1 MCLTDS
7 DNVLS
12 KYQIKIILKLCLSF
26 SHFLWLVSSFVCLSM
41 IYDKI
46 IVSPLDFYKKVY
58 VLRDKKDSSMF
69 TFSIDMHVSLFSFW
83 REYLVKDREGIAI
96 IGENAEY
103 LNGTYH
109 IQIQENTERTMSLR
123 VENHTPEVVQLLH
136 CEMLKRMRVF
146 KLDDAKKMTEGRQA
160 VSINS
165 GRFPLVNVRSWHYV

>member
-1 MCLTDS
+1 MLTF
-7 DNVLS
+7 
-12 KYQIKIILKLCLSF
+12 I
-26 SHFLWLVSSFVCLSM
+26 
-41 IYDKI
+41 
-46 IVSPLDFYKKVY
+46 
-58 VLRDKKDSSMF
+58 
-69 TFSIDMHVSLFSFW
+69 IDMHVILFSVW

-123 VENHTPEVVQLLH
+123 VENHTPVVVQLLH

-146 KLDDAKKMTEGRQA
+146 KLDDTKKMTEGRQA

-165 GRFPLVNVRSWHYV
+165 GKFLELHVNLDLIISYWILYYLMELTLDLTLTFTLETYNYIVLN

>member
-1 MCLTDS
+1 M
-7 DNVLS
+7 
-12 KYQIKIILKLCLSF
+12 
-26 SHFLWLVSSFVCLSM
+26 
-41 IYDKI
+41 
-46 IVSPLDFYKKVY
+46 
-58 VLRDKKDSSMF
+58 
-69 TFSIDMHVSLFSFW
+69 
-83 REYLVKDREGIAI
+83 VKDREGIAI

-146 KLDDAKKMTEGRQA
+146 KLDDAKKMTEGRQS

-165 GRFPLVNVRSWHYV
+165 GRFPFPLVNVRSWHFVLMQLRSGRFLLVDEKAVNDVN